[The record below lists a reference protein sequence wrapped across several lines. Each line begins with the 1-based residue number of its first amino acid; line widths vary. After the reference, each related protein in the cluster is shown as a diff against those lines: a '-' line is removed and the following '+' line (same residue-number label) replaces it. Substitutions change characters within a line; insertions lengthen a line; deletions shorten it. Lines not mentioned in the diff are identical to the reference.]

1 LILLPSFALARAL
14 LLNVDALTL
23 DQAVAVAEANSFV
36 LRNQRTQ
43 IDKARLQI
51 DQARGLAGPK
61 LTGNANYNRFF
72 NPGPSFGG
80 PVQRDQTQAQLTLAM
95 PVDVAGVTNAAI
107 SAARKNVDAQNFTL
121 ESNRQTLRLQVTEAY
136 VRVLQ
141 AEAIA
146 QVAKESVDRAKERL
160 DQVEKEFQVGS
171 RAKVEVLRL
180 ETGLKQAES
189 DLVAAQNAVSLAKNL
204 LNNSLGRAIET
215 PITVSTVAIPEE
227 NPGPDVDAM
236 VKLALDQRPEVK
248 SLSNTLVFL
257 SWVTKVQRGGLTP
270 SLNWGFQHTRQL
282 GTVSAFSQRSS
293 TVGFINLSWPLFD
306 SGVTKSQVNSAR
318 QDEEAARTNLEQLKL
333 GISLEVR
340 QAMLN
345 VLNAKA
351 RRELAEKQVEL
362 AKENFRLVS
371 LRFDNQEGI
380 ALEVADANTQLTQAQ
395 TGLVNAQYDYLTAVS
410 QLRRALGYPQPE
422 EKK

>member
-1 LILLPSFALARAL
+1 MILLPSLAIARAL

-23 DQAVAVAEANSFV
+23 DQAVAVAEANSFL

-43 IDKARLQI
+43 IEKARLQI

-61 LTGNANYNRFF
+61 LTGNAQYNRFF
-72 NPGPSFGG
+72 NPGPAFGG
-80 PVQRDQTQAQLTLAM
+80 PVQRDQTQAQLTLSM

-107 SAARKNVDAQNFTL
+107 SAARKNVDAQKLTL
-121 ESNRQTLRLQVTEAY
+121 ETNRQTLRLQVTEAY

-146 QVAKESVDRAKERL
+146 VVAKESLDRAKERL
-160 DQVEKEFQVGS
+160 DQVQKEQAVGT
-171 RAKVEVLRL
+171 RAKVDVLRL
-180 ETGLKQAES
+180 ETGVKQAES
-189 DLVAAQNAVSLAKNL
+189 DLVAAQNTVSLTKNV
-204 LNNSLGRAIET
+204 LNNALGRAIET
-215 PITVSTVAIPEE
+215 PVTVSTLAIPDE
-227 NPGPDVDAM
+227 NPSDSDAL
-236 VKLALDQRPEVK
+236 VKLALEQRPEVQ
-248 SLSNTLVFL
+248 SLNNTLVFL
-257 SWVTKVQRGGLTP
+257 NWVTKVQRGGLTP

-293 TVGFINLSWPLFD
+293 TVGFISLSWPIYD
-306 SGVTKSQVNSAR
+306 SGVTKSQINSAR
-318 QDEEAARTNLEQLKL
+318 QDEEAAKTSLEQLKL

-340 QAMLN
+340 QAVLN
-345 VLNAKA
+345 VQNARA
-351 RRELAEKQVEL
+351 RTELAQKQVEL
-362 AKENFRLVS
+362 ARENFRLVS

-380 ALEVADANTQLTQAQ
+380 AIEVADANTQLTQAQ